1 MTFATSAETTT
12 ARSGAAAAI
21 WTAPEII
28 DGAPTV
34 FPAVQDGV
42 LLNGIFVEAQAGDL
56 ETRVAALGA
65 DVERVEIPSDPAA
78 RRDFLSKWSGE
89 NALVRRGLPIA
100 MLLLPLAACGGGGGG
115 SSNAIGIVQK
125 GYVSGGTVFRDND
138 RDGVQDAGEPSTTI
152 GTDGR
157 FNLTALGSGSGPL
170 VVNCGTG
177 QCTDT
182 STGRPFVG
190 TLSAPS
196 NATVITPL
204 TTLVNSLLPT
214 GAAATQAQIEAAV
227 AQVKSSLGMSA
238 NATNILTTDLIAM
251 SSAGGTT
258 GSDALAALKTSVQLG
273 NLVASV
279 GGGSNGQALLDQI
292 ATAIKPTSQGGQ
304 GLNLAAA
311 LTDTATITNLIVAS
325 NIPNMSVANAQAIA
339 QSVDTMNTQVSNA
352 TNATGAENAQPKI
365 FTLSAAASASTST
378 LGSDYTI
385 ADTAANIQAALA
397 TSGTNQTRLLGAQK
411 IVAGDGAMTL
421 SIANAALLLDFLN
434 GVQQGGAAKQ
444 LLSTYNIVDSYGTGG
459 SAFFNAAAVIFEKAG
474 TVTINGT
481 SGADTIENPLSG
493 LASVANKGVFI
504 DGQAGND
511 SLFGG
516 AGDDTLRGGTGNDLL
531 DGGQNGTDTADYSY
545 LTGDGASG
553 VRVTL
558 LLDTA
563 VTVTVAAGDVDTL
576 IGIENI
582 IGGSGSDTMVGDAGN
597 NVFSGGGG
605 ADTLSGGIGNDT
617 LSGGT
622 GNDVLN
628 GGDGSDT
635 ADYSYVTSG
644 GLTVTLNS
652 AGTVAL
658 TVAAG
663 SDVDSLINVDNL
675 VGGAGNDTVTGDDG
689 ANTLFG
695 SDGMDRLS
703 GGGGADLLA
712 GDAGNDT
719 LTGGAG
725 SDTFLF
731 STSSALGGADVVT
744 DFTAGVGGDRID
756 FAFGA
761 TGELAQSAL
770 RGTGV
775 NYAEVAQG
783 GTIGAN
789 VGLVVITTS
798 AELSAT
804 QALAFANELVAA
816 GAADQDILF
825 VAFSNG
831 TDAAIFR
838 VNDSDD
844 SGTAFDSAQLLVTL
858 QGVTSA
864 AALDPANFVDFS
876 LPAT

>member
-12 ARSGAAAAI
+12 TRPGAPAAT
-21 WTAPEII
+21 WTAPGII
-28 DGAPTV
+28 DDAPMV

-56 ETRVAALGA
+56 ETRLAASGA

-78 RRDFLSKWSGE
+78 RREFLSKWSGE

-115 SSNAIGIVQK
+115 GSSNVLGIVQK

-138 RDGVQDAGEPSTTI
+138 RDGVQDAGEPGTPI

-170 VVNCGTG
+170 VVNCGAG

-196 NATVITPL
+196 TATVITPL

-214 GAAATQAQIEAAV
+214 GAAATQAQIDAAV
-227 AQVKSSLGMSA
+227 AMVKSSLGMSA
-238 NATNILTTDLIAM
+238 NTTNILTTDLIAT
-251 SSAGGTT
+251 SGASGST

-279 GGGSNGQALLDQI
+279 GGGTNGQELLKQI
-292 ATAIKPTSQGGQ
+292 ATAIKPASEGGQ

-325 NIPNMSVANAQAIA
+325 NIPNMTAANAQAIA
-339 QSVDTMNTQVSNA
+339 QSVDTMNTNVANA
-352 TNATGAENAQPKI
+352 TNASGAENAQPKI
-365 FTLSAAASASTST
+365 FTIAAAVAATTTT

-385 ADTAANIQAALA
+385 ADTAANIQSALT
-397 TSGTNQTRLLGAQK
+397 TSGDNQTRLLGALK

-421 SIANAALLLDFLN
+421 SIAQAALLTDFLN
-434 GVQQGGAAKQ
+434 GATQGGATKQ
-444 LLSTYNIVDSYGTGG
+444 LLSTYNIVDNYGTDG
-459 SAFFNAAAVIFEKAG
+459 STFFNAAAVIFERAG

-481 SGADTIENPLSG
+481 SGADVIVSPIESLVPNRS
-493 LASVANKGVFI
+493 VFI
-504 DGQAGND
+504 DGQGGDD
-511 SLFGG
+511 SLTGG
-516 AGDDTLRGGTGNDLL
+516 GGNDTLRGSAGNDTL
-531 DGGQNGTDTADYSY
+531 DGGLNGTDTADYSY
-545 LTGDGASG
+545 LAGG
-553 VRVTL
+553 VTFTLDPDATTPVVVT
-558 LLDTA
+558 A
-563 VTVTVAAGDVDTL
+563 AAGDTDALV
-576 IGIENI
+576 GIENV
-582 IGGSGSDTMVGDAGN
+582 IGGDGNDAVTGSNGA
-597 NVFSGGGG
+597 NVLTGRGG
-605 ADTLSGGIGNDT
+605 ADTLAGAGGDDT
-617 LSGGT
+617 LSGGA
-622 GNDVLN
+622 GNDILN

-652 AGTVAL
+652 AGTVML

-663 SDVDSLINVDNL
+663 SDVDTLIAVENIT
-675 VGGAGNDTVTGDDG
+675 GGAGNDLLTGDSV
-689 ANTLFG
+689 ANALFG
-695 SDGMDRLS
+695 GDGMDSLA
-703 GGGGADLLA
+703 GGAGADVLA

-719 LTGGAG
+719 LSGGTD
-725 SDTFLF
+725 SDRFVF
-731 STSSALGGADVVT
+731 STSSALGGNDVVT
-744 DFTAGVGGDRID
+744 DFAAGVGNDRID

-770 RGTGV
+770 RGTGFD
-775 NYAEVAQG
+775 YAEVASG

-798 AELSAT
+798 GALTTT
-804 QALAFANELVAA
+804 QALTFVNGLVAT

-844 SGTAFDSAQLLVTL
+844 TGTAFDSAQLLVTL
-858 QGVTSA
+858 QGVQNA
-864 AALDPANFVDFS
+864 VDFVRQNFVDFDIS
-876 LPAT
+876 

>member
-12 ARSGAAAAI
+12 TRPGAPAAT
-21 WTAPEII
+21 WTAPGII
-28 DGAPTV
+28 DDAPMV

-56 ETRVAALGA
+56 ETRLAASGA

-78 RRDFLSKWSGE
+78 RREFLSKWSGE

-115 SSNAIGIVQK
+115 GSSNVLGIVQK

-138 RDGVQDAGEPSTTI
+138 RDGVQDAGEPGTPI

-170 VVNCGTG
+170 VVNCGAG

-196 NATVITPL
+196 TATVITPL

-214 GAAATQAQIEAAV
+214 GAAATQAQIDAAV
-227 AQVKSSLGMSA
+227 AMVKSSLGMSA
-238 NATNILTTDLIAM
+238 NTTNILTTDLIAT
-251 SSAGGTT
+251 SGASGST

-279 GGGSNGQALLDQI
+279 GGGTNGQELLKQI
-292 ATAIKPTSQGGQ
+292 ATAIKPASEGGQ

-325 NIPNMSVANAQAIA
+325 NIPNMTAANAQAIA
-339 QSVDTMNTQVSNA
+339 QSVDTMNTNVANA
-352 TNATGAENAQPKI
+352 TNASGAENAQPKI
-365 FTLSAAASASTST
+365 FTIAAAVAATTTT

-385 ADTAANIQAALA
+385 ADTAANIQSALT
-397 TSGTNQTRLLGAQK
+397 TSGDNQTRLLGALK

-421 SIANAALLLDFLN
+421 SIAQAALLTDFLN
-434 GVQQGGAAKQ
+434 GATQGGATKQ
-444 LLSTYNIVDSYGTGG
+444 LLSTYNIVDNYGTDG
-459 SAFFNAAAVIFEKAG
+459 STFFNAAAVIFERAG

-481 SGADTIENPLSG
+481 SGADVIVSPIESLVPNRS
-493 LASVANKGVFI
+493 VFI
-504 DGQAGND
+504 DGQGGDD
-511 SLFGG
+511 SLTGG
-516 AGDDTLRGGTGNDLL
+516 GGNDTLRGSAGNDTL
-531 DGGQNGTDTADYSY
+531 DGGLNGTDTADYSY
-545 LTGDGASG
+545 LAGG
-553 VRVTL
+553 VTFTLDPDATTPVVVT
-558 LLDTA
+558 A
-563 VTVTVAAGDVDTL
+563 AAGDTDALV
-576 IGIENI
+576 GIENV
-582 IGGSGSDTMVGDAGN
+582 IGGDGNDAVTGSNGA
-597 NVFSGGGG
+597 NVLTGRGG
-605 ADTLSGGIGNDT
+605 ADTLAGAGGDDT
-617 LSGGT
+617 LSGGA
-622 GNDVLN
+622 GNDILN

-652 AGTVAL
+652 AGTVML

-663 SDVDSLINVDNL
+663 SDVDTLIAVENIT
-675 VGGAGNDTVTGDDG
+675 GGAGNDLLTGDSV
-689 ANTLFG
+689 ANALFG
-695 SDGMDRLS
+695 GDGMDSLA
-703 GGGGADLLA
+703 GGAGADVLA

-719 LTGGAG
+719 LSGGTD
-725 SDTFLF
+725 SDRFVF
-731 STSSALGGADVVT
+731 STSSALGGNDVVT
-744 DFTAGVGGDRID
+744 DFAAGVGNDRID

-770 RGTGV
+770 RGTGFD
-775 NYAEVAQG
+775 YAEVASG

-798 AELSAT
+798 GALTTT
-804 QALAFANELVAA
+804 QALTFANGLVAT

-844 SGTAFDSAQLLVTL
+844 TGTAFDSAQLLVTL
-858 QGVTSA
+858 QGVQNA
-864 AALDPANFVDFS
+864 VDFVQQNFVDFNIS
-876 LPAT
+876 

>member
-12 ARSGAAAAI
+12 TRPGAPAAT
-21 WTAPEII
+21 WTAPGII
-28 DGAPTV
+28 DDAPMV

-56 ETRVAALGA
+56 ETRLAASGA

-78 RRDFLSKWSGE
+78 RREFLSKWSGE

-115 SSNAIGIVQK
+115 GSSNVLGIVQK

-138 RDGVQDAGEPSTTI
+138 RDGVQDAGEPGTPI

-170 VVNCGTG
+170 VVNCGAG

-196 NATVITPL
+196 TATVITPL

-214 GAAATQAQIEAAV
+214 GAAATQAQIDAAV
-227 AQVKSSLGMSA
+227 AMVKSSLGMSA
-238 NATNILTTDLIAM
+238 NTTNILTTDLIAT
-251 SSAGGTT
+251 SGASGST

-279 GGGSNGQALLDQI
+279 GGGTNGQELLKQI
-292 ATAIKPTSQGGQ
+292 ATAIKPASEGGQ

-325 NIPNMSVANAQAIA
+325 NIPNMTAANAQAIA
-339 QSVDTMNTQVSNA
+339 AAVDTVNTQVANSV
-352 TNATGAENAQPKI
+352 NATGAENAQPKI
-365 FTLSAAASASTST
+365 FTIAAAVAATTTT

-385 ADTAANIQAALA
+385 ADTAANIQSAL
-397 TSGTNQTRLLGAQK
+397 TTPGDNQTRLLGALK

-421 SIANAALLLDFLN
+421 SIAQAALLTDFLN
-434 GVQQGGAAKQ
+434 GATQGGATKQ
-444 LLSTYNIVDSYGTGG
+444 LLSTYNIVDNYGTDG
-459 SAFFNAAAVIFEKAG
+459 STFFNAAAVIFERAG

-481 SGADTIENPLSG
+481 SDADVVVSPIESLVPNRS
-493 LASVANKGVFI
+493 VFI
-504 DGQAGND
+504 DGQGGDD
-511 SLFGG
+511 SLTGG
-516 AGDDTLRGGTGNDLL
+516 GGNDTLRGGTGNDVL
-531 DGGQNGTDTADYSY
+531 DGGLNGTDTADYSY
-545 LTGDGASG
+545 LAGG
-553 VRVTL
+553 VALTL
-558 LLDTA
+558 DPAAL
-563 VTVTVAAGDVDTL
+563 VTVTAGEGDTDTL
-576 IGIENI
+576 DSIENV
-582 IGGSGSDTMVGDAGN
+582 IGGGGADTITGSSGA
-597 NVFSGGGG
+597 NVLSGGGG
-605 ADTLSGGIGNDT
+605 ADTLDGAGGSDTLNGGAGNDI
-617 LSGGT
+617 
-622 GNDVLN
+622 LN
-628 GGDGSDT
+628 GGDGEGSDT

-644 GLTVTLNS
+644 GLTVTLAS
-652 AGTVAL
+652 ASTVAL
-658 TVAAG
+658 TVAAA
-663 SDVDSLINVDNL
+663 DVDSLIGIENII
-675 VGGAGNDTVTGDDG
+675 GGAGNDTLTGDG
-689 ANTLFG
+689 VANTLFG
-695 SDGMDRLS
+695 GDGMDSLA
-703 GGGGADLLA
+703 GGAGADVLA

-719 LTGGAG
+719 LSGGTG
-725 SDTFLF
+725 SDRFVF
-731 STSSALGGADVVT
+731 STSSALGGNDVVT
-744 DFTAGVGGDRID
+744 DFAAGVGNDRID

-770 RGTGV
+770 RGTGFD
-775 NYAEVAQG
+775 YAEVASG

-798 AELSAT
+798 GALTTT
-804 QALAFANELVAA
+804 QALTFANGLVAT

-844 SGTAFDSAQLLVTL
+844 TGTAFDSAQLLVTL
-858 QGVTSA
+858 QGVQNA
-864 AALDPANFVDFS
+864 VDFVQQNFVDFNIS
-876 LPAT
+876 